1 MSAIQRVWFD
11 FGGVLSPPIDA
22 LFEQYEVKTGLAP
35 AVLQRAIAE
44 VAAELGVPPLAPI
57 ENALLTEDEWGR
69 RVELA
74 LQRQVPPADISR
86 ARLRQFGEQWFAGVL
101 ANVHMV
107 EAARTLHQAG
117 FAIGILTNNVIE
129 WEAHWRPIVGLE
141 EVADLI
147 VDSCKE
153 GCRKPDARF
162 FDIALARAGLPAEA
176 NLLIDDLADNVAAA
190 ADRGWHTVH
199 FRSNPQALV
208 DIARLTGVA
217 ALVRDVAVEQG
228 EPA

>member
-11 FGGVLSPPIDA
+11 FGGVLSPPIPA
-22 LFEQYEVKTGLAP
+22 LFEQYQVKTGLAP
-35 AVLQRAIAE
+35 AVLQQAIAE

-57 ENALLTEDEWGR
+57 ENALLSEDEWGR

-74 LQRQVPPADISR
+74 LQRQLPPADISR
-86 ARLRQFGEQWFAGVL
+86 ARLRRFGEQWFAGVQ
-101 ANVHMV
+101 ANAAMV
-107 EAARTLHQAG
+107 EAARSLHQAG
-117 FAIGILTNNVIE
+117 FAIGILTNNVVE
-129 WEAHWRPIVGLE
+129 WEPHWRPIVGLE

-147 VDSCKE
+147 VDSSKE

-162 FDIALARAGLPAEA
+162 FEIALQRAGLPAAA
-176 NLLIDDLADNVAAA
+176 NLLIDDLAENVAAA
-190 ADRGWHTVH
+190 AASGWQTVH
-199 FRSNPQALV
+199 FRSNPQALA

-217 ALVRDVAVEQG
+217 ALVAGHPVVQG

>member
-1 MSAIQRVWFD
+1 MSTVQRVWFD
-11 FGGVLSPPIDA
+11 FGGVLSPPIPA

-44 VAAELGVPPLAPI
+44 VADELGVPPLAPI

-74 LQRQVPPADISR
+74 LLRQVPPADISR
-86 ARLRQFGEQWFAGVL
+86 ARLRQFGEQWFAGVR

-107 EAARTLHQAG
+107 RAARTLKEHG
-117 FAIGILTNNVIE
+117 FAIGILTNNVVE
-129 WEAHWRPIVGLE
+129 WAPHWRPIVGLE

-147 VDSCKE
+147 VDSSEE

-162 FDIALARAGLPAEA
+162 FDIAVERAGLPAAA
-176 NLLIDDLADNVAAA
+176 NLLIDDLAENVAAA
-190 ADRGWHTVH
+190 AARGWQTVH
-199 FRSNPQALV
+199 FRDNPQALA
-208 DIARLTGVA
+208 DIASATGVL
-217 ALVRDVAVEQG
+217 ALFPLEQG